1 MAKKPVENNKAKT
14 RGGRSKSESPSVIP
28 GREPLE
34 NEKHEVF
41 CQEIL
46 MLKPNLR
53 AYQKAYPDCTYA
65 AASASAGR
73 LLEDARIKARLTYM
87 REERKLRY
95 SMTAADIHQ
104 RMVMAVSVDP
114 ADLVDSKGNS
124 LPMQDLPPEVRLCIE
139 GLEIDDIEVGQ
150 GQEKVHIGITK
161 KIKFMSK
168 SKMIEL
174 LGRQAGIFNDKL
186 HVTGNLTL
194 EQLVCGEPEET
205 ES

>member
-1 MAKKPVENNKAKT
+1 MAKKPAENKKAKT
-14 RGGRSKSESPSVIP
+14 QGGRSKSESPSVVP
-28 GREPLE
+28 GSEPLE
-34 NEKHEVF
+34 NEKHEKF
-41 CQEIL
+41 CQELL
-46 MLKPNLR
+46 MLKPQLR
-53 AYQKAYPDCTYA
+53 AYQKAYPDACYA
-65 AASASAGR
+65 AAAAASTR
-73 LLEDARIKARLTYM
+73 LLKDVKIQTRLTYM

-114 ADLVDSKGNS
+114 ADLVDSEGNS

-150 GQEKVHIGITK
+150 GQDKVHIGTTK

-186 HVTGNLTL
+186 HVTGSLTL
-194 EQLVCGEPEET
+194 EQLVCGEEPEPEA
-205 ES
+205 

>member
-1 MAKKPVENNKAKT
+1 MAKKPVENKKQKT
-14 RGGRSKSESPSVIP
+14 QGGRSKSESPSVVM
-28 GREPLE
+28 GAEPLE
-34 NEKHEVF
+34 NERHEVF

-46 MLKPNLR
+46 MMKPQVR
-53 AYQKAYPDCTYA
+53 SYQKAFPESTYE
-65 AASASAGR
+65 AASANSSR
-73 LLEDARIKARLTYM
+73 LIGDDRIKARLTYM

-150 GQEKVHIGITK
+150 GQEKVHIGTTK

-194 EQLVCGEPEET
+194 EQLVCGEEEPEA
-205 ES
+205 

>member
-1 MAKKPVENNKAKT
+1 
-14 RGGRSKSESPSVIP
+14 
-28 GREPLE
+28 
-34 NEKHEVF
+34 
-41 CQEIL
+41 
-46 MLKPNLR
+46 
-53 AYQKAYPDCTYA
+53 
-65 AASASAGR
+65 
-73 LLEDARIKARLTYM
+73 
-87 REERKLRY
+87 
-95 SMTAADIHQ
+95 
-104 RMVMAVSVDP
+104 MVMAASVDP
-114 ADLVDSKGNS
+114 ADLVDSNGAS
-124 LPMQDLPPEVRLCIE
+124 LSMHELPPEVRLCIE